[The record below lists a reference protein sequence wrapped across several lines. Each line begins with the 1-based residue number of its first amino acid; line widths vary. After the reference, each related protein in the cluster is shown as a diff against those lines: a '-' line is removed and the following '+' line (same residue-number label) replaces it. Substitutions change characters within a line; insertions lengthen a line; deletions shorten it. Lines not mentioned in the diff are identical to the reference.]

1 MSKSTHKFPK
11 LFLRSAI
18 QVVMFGLLLC
28 FGADATLAQTRAYV
42 TNGQDNSVSVIDTA
56 TFSVIATIPVGS
68 SPADV
73 AVTPNGRFAYVA
85 NFFGNSVSVISAA
98 SNTVVATVPVG
109 TSASGIAINPNGSFA
124 YVSASSS
131 NISVIDTATNTVVS
145 AIPVSFASNIA
156 FAPSGNLGYVTHGA
170 FIKGV
175 TVINT
180 ATNSVVT
187 HIPIPVDV
195 TDAPAVT
202 PDGAFLYVTCSSFST
217 GPKLAVIDTAT
228 STIVALVPLSGN
240 FAPGVAITPNGAFA
254 YVANNGGGV
263 CCGGG
268 RLPSSVSVIDTA
280 TNTEVANVP
289 FGSSSPLEV
298 AVTPDGAF
306 VYVTDLSDNTVKVI
320 STAFNFVVRVLQ
332 VGSFPQ
338 SIAIGTFVPEPE
350 PEPEPDP
357 IESLI
362 DQVEALIASGAL
374 TQDQGAGLLDKIQEV
389 SAKIDAGQ
397 TAAACNQLSSF
408 INQVNGFIS
417 NGTLTSVQGQPL
429 IDTANAL
436 KSNLGC

>member
-1 MSKSTHKFPK
+1 MTKFTR
-11 LFLRSAI
+11 L
-18 QVVMFGLLLC
+18 VMFALLLC
-28 FGADATLAQTRAYV
+28 FGAGATLAQTRAYV
-42 TNGQDNSVSVIDTA
+42 TNAHSNSVSVIDTA
-56 TFSVIATIPVGS
+56 TFSVEATVPVGS

-85 NFFGNSVSVISAA
+85 NFFGHSVSVISAA

-124 YVSASSS
+124 YVSGSSS

-145 AIPVSFASNIA
+145 AIPISFASNLA
-156 FAPSGNLGYVTHGA
+156 FAPSGNLVYVTHGS

-187 HIPIPVDV
+187 HIPIPVDA
-195 TDAPAVT
+195 TLEADLT
-202 PDGAFLYVTCSSFST
+202 PDGAVLYVTCSSFST

-228 STIVALVPLSGN
+228 NTIVALVPLPGN
-240 FAPGVAITPNGAFA
+240 FAPGVAITPDGAFA

-263 CCGGG
+263 CCEGG

-320 STAFNFVVRVLQ
+320 STAFNFVVAVLPVEVSRRVLLS
-332 VGSFPQ
+332 GHLCPSR
-338 SIAIGTFVPEPE
+338 
-350 PEPEPDP
+350 
-357 IESLI
+357 SLSPTR
-362 DQVEALIASGAL
+362 LNRSL
-374 TQDQGAGLLDKIQEV
+374 TRWRR
-389 SAKIDAGQ
+389 
-397 TAAACNQLSSF
+397 
-408 INQVNGFIS
+408 
-417 NGTLTSVQGQPL
+417 
-429 IDTANAL
+429 
-436 KSNLGC
+436 

>member
-1 MSKSTHKFPK
+1 MTKFTRP
-11 LFLRSAI
+11 L
-18 QVVMFGLLLC
+18 MFALLLC
-28 FGADATLAQTRAYV
+28 FGAGATLAQTRAYV
-42 TNGQDNSVSVIDTA
+42 VNAHSDSVSVIDTA

-68 SPADV
+68 SPSDV
-73 AVTPNGRFAYVA
+73 AVTPNGRFVYVA

-98 SNTVVATVPVG
+98 TNTVVATIPMG
-109 TSASGIAINPNGSFA
+109 TFVRGMAMNPNGSFA
-124 YVSASSS
+124 YVLGGSSA

-145 AIPVSFASNIA
+145 TIPVSSASKLAI
-156 FAPSGNLGYVTHGA
+156 APSGNLGYVTHGA

-202 PDGAFLYVTCSSFST
+202 PDGAFLYVTCQSFST

-228 STIVALVPLSGN
+228 NTLVALVPLPGN
-240 FAPGVAITPNGAFA
+240 FAPGIAITPNGALA
-254 YVANNGGGV
+254 YVASNGGGV
-263 CCGGG
+263 CCDSG

-289 FGSSSPLEV
+289 FGSLSPLAV

-306 VYVTDLSDNTVKVI
+306 VYVTDLSENTVRVI
-320 STAFNFVVRVLQ
+320 STTSNFVVAVLP
-332 VGSFPQ
+332 VGLFPQ
-338 SIAIGTFVPEPE
+338 GIAIGTFVPEPD

-357 IESLI
+357 IESLTE
-362 DQVEALIASGAL
+362 QVEALIAGGAL
-374 TQDQGAGLLDKIQEV
+374 TQNQGGGLIDKIQEI

-397 TAAACNQLSSF
+397 TAAACNQVVGL

-417 NGTLTSVQGQPL
+417 NGILTPAQGQPL

-436 KSNLGC
+436 KTNLGC